1 MTIPSPSTSKYDMI
15 PKLMITTHGKWNV
28 LKNSDKGHP
37 IFKLPYNVRIMYAT
51 GMGVVNY
58 LDQRRPNRINI
69 EYSTKKKS
77 GMLKLKNFKKDLKS
91 LDLYGCCDELACK
104 DNRRNVA
111 PIINEHME
119 DEENSD
125 SSVREMATEFLDH
138 TDEPYRIT
146 SKKKGVTMPLKTYEI
161 TSNEFVIKNGV
172 AQLNSEKVY
181 DNRVLLYIPGK
192 DPIDILY
199 NWHIGNPEGKPYIA
213 AKLRRKEISIT
224 FKDILLLVK
233 NKCAEL
239 GIHNYRP

>member
-1 MTIPSPSTSKYDMI
+1 
-15 PKLMITTHGKWNV
+15 
-28 LKNSDKGHP
+28 
-37 IFKLPYNVRIMYAT
+37 
-51 GMGVVNY
+51 
-58 LDQRRPNRINI
+58 
-69 EYSTKKKS
+69 
-77 GMLKLKNFKKDLKS
+77 
-91 LDLYGCCDELACK
+91 
-104 DNRRNVA
+104 
-111 PIINEHME
+111 
-119 DEENSD
+119 
-125 SSVREMATEFLDH
+125 
-138 TDEPYRIT
+138 
-146 SKKKGVTMPLKTYEI
+146 MPLKTYEI

-239 GIHNYRP
+239 GITITDLDIIDLSCNVTMDNDNVKAPYDPHKRVEYINTLREMVFGDDEILSSSSSSSDNEEDKGFFSMLTSHWNPKTKPKSKQTKKRAKKQQNYNRSRRSYAYPNIQKL